1 MNLTCSPMIHEGNPF
16 ADTPDS
22 RDPVRRFRGRLG
34 APVTIITA
42 GDGERRAGLTVSSLM
57 VVEGEPGRVV
67 AVVGPTSD
75 LWDVVADSARFVV
88 HVCSSDNRHTAEV
101 FAGLRPSPGGI
112 FAEVPVQASDWG
124 PVFSDLA
131 NRVYCTLEDRR
142 ELGHSGV
149 IAGTIDRVEADDI
162 DDPLL
167 YFRGRYRGLSQG
179 R

>member
-1 MNLTCSPMIHEGNPF
+1 MIHEDNPF
-16 ADTPDS
+16 ADAPDT

-42 GDGERRAGLTVSSLM
+42 GDGERRTGLTVASLM

-75 LWDVVADSARFVV
+75 LWDVVGETGRFVV
-88 HVCSSDNRHTAEV
+88 HICSGEDRHTAEV

-112 FAEVPVQASDWG
+112 FAEVTVQDSDWG
-124 PVFSDLA
+124 PVFSDLG
-131 NRVYCTLEDRR
+131 NRVYCTLEERR

-149 IAGTIDRVEADDI
+149 FTGIIDRVEADEI

-167 YFRGRYRGLSQG
+167 YFRGRYRALS
-179 R
+179 